1 MSRES
6 TGSIKWMRNVKTGKP
21 QWHAR
26 FSKGPRLGRTKYIA
40 IAANIPEHDR
50 EGALADARRWAAK
63 ARVAPAA
70 GGAETFEQYA
80 GRWIDDREGRVHS
93 VRDDRSR
100 MTHHVAPVLG
110 PLDARTFTRD
120 DVERL
125 RDKLD
130 ARIAAGA
137 LSWKTAANVWTLVT
151 SMCADMTT
159 AKRREFRIRD
169 DNPCRDVKAP
179 DRGARKAKQFLFP
192 SEFVTFAS
200 CEDVPL
206 RWRRAVAVAIYTF
219 LRDSELRVMKW
230 QDGDVDLE
238 HGTLSVTR
246 AYNRRTKTEKG
257 TKTGHS
263 RRFAIEPALLPL
275 LQVLHDEKGG
285 EGALV
290 TLASERAMARN
301 LRRWLW
307 KAGVQR
313 PELHEGSPTRKPLTW
328 HDLRATGATWMAVR
342 GDDPLKI
349 KQRCGHTTFSTTELY
364 VREAENLREG
374 FGTPFPP
381 LPADLLGG
389 AGSGLPRQ
397 LPPNCHL
404 PRKRSR
410 RAKNKAFVAGW
421 TGLEESCA
429 DR

>member
-151 SMCADMTT
+151 SMFYPGNIVSLLFSGASL
-159 AKRREFRIRD
+159 FLFGRILEPHFGHGRFFVLYAVSGFGAAVSAFLLD
-169 DNPCRDVKAP
+169 GSALSAYGAVIGMAATLIIM
-179 DRGARKAKQFLFP
+179 ARKLGSNPLFLYI
-192 SEFVTFAS
+192 SVGLS
-200 CEDVPL
+200 
-206 RWRRAVAVAIYTF
+206 AVLAV
-219 LRDSELRVMKW
+219 
-230 QDGDVDLE
+230 
-238 HGTLSVTR
+238 
-246 AYNRRTKTEKG
+246 
-257 TKTGHS
+257 
-263 RRFAIEPALLPL
+263 
-275 LQVLHDEKGG
+275 
-285 EGALV
+285 
-290 TLASERAMARN
+290 
-301 LRRWLW
+301 
-307 KAGVQR
+307 
-313 PELHEGSPTRKPLTW
+313 
-328 HDLRATGATWMAVR
+328 
-342 GDDPLKI
+342 
-349 KQRCGHTTFSTTELY
+349 
-364 VREAENLREG
+364 
-374 FGTPFPP
+374 
-381 LPADLLGG
+381 LLGG
-389 AGSGLPRQ
+389 WQSFLGGFIAGGAVGFIYLMED
-397 LPPNCHL
+397 NDN
-404 PRKRSR
+404 R
-410 RAKNKAFVAGW
+410 RRRGTILLIGVGVALVLIAFARALFFYL
-421 TGLEESCA
+421 T
-429 DR
+429 